1 MNPPQ
6 RSAGGSGKIE
16 FHVKRIVIALVA
28 VTALGIIARVRFLST
43 RDSLTA
49 QRGAVSDCWTAVE
62 SALRD
67 HADLLPALAGKVKL
81 APKLQAQTQQTIAA
95 ARGVLD
101 QPAQHREKIQA
112 YHQLSRETARLL
124 LAADQDHQVRTDRDF
139 LLLKEQLTDTDNRI
153 LVARRKYNEALERYN
168 ASLSVFPHNLVAA
181 LSGFSRD
188 DDYFPTAPDAR
199 ASSKE

>member
-1 MNPPQ
+1 
-6 RSAGGSGKIE
+6 
-16 FHVKRIVIALVA
+16 
-28 VTALGIIARVRFLST
+28 
-43 RDSLTA
+43 LTA

-188 DDYFPTAPDAR
+188 DAYFPTAPDAR